1 MFKKIKFYKN
11 LLVEIIE
18 ILCSICL
25 YLYNQ
30 GRLEHNIH
38 AEHMRDHFTVL
49 KGYSKEL
56 RKD

>member
-1 MFKKIKFYKN
+1 MFKKIKFYKK

-18 ILCSICL
+18 TLCSICL
-25 YLYNQ
+25 YLDSQ
-30 GRLEHNIH
+30 GRREHNSN